1 MGLRFGAEVTL
12 SDMPATWLNSL
23 GLAAI
28 MAILQTTDGNACRA
42 QIDAELRRRA
52 ADAKLVK
59 GEW

>member
-1 MGLRFGAEVTL
+1 MTIDQL
-12 SDMPATWLNSL
+12 PATWLQCL